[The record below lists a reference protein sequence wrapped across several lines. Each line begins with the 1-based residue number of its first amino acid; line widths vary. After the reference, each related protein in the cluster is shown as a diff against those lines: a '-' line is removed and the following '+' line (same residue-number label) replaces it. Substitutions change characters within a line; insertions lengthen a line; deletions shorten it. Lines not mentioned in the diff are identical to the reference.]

1 MSAYLHDNSH
11 VAQLDNIPVFA
22 LLCLS
27 VRVCM
32 CVVPCVR
39 CMRAAMGSILVL
51 CVSKVSISK
60 TRQGA
65 TG

>member
-1 MSAYLHDNSH
+1 M
-11 VAQLDNIPVFA
+11 AQLENIPVFA

-39 CMRAAMGSILVL
+39 CMWAAMGSVLVL
-51 CVSKVSISK
+51 CVSKVGISK

-65 TG
+65 TGQQVGQHAYL

>member
-1 MSAYLHDNSH
+1 MDKMCQQDSNCPEVRADCSLRQPESCHLHDIVH
-11 VAQLDNIPVFA
+11 MAQLETIPVFA

-39 CMRAAMGSILVL
+39 CM
-51 CVSKVSISK
+51 
-60 TRQGA
+60 
-65 TG
+65 